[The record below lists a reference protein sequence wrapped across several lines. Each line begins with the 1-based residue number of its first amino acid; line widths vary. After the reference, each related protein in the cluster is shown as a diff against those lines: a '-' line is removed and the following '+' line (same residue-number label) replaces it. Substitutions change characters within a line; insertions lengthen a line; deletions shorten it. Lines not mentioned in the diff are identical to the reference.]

1 MKDKILVCAAVILAL
16 IFPLSF
22 LAEKKTNSLKTY
34 ETAFLNPKNENQIQK
49 IEIESAGSN
58 ILLENRNGFFT
69 GSNPDKTYVFPAEQ
83 KTVKNFI
90 SALKKVRKISKI
102 EDSGA
107 ILNDKSYSFK
117 ISYMLKDGS
126 STSILIGKTDI
137 TETKRFIIIPG
148 NSGVFKTES
157 DFEPFLTTSAD
168 FWVCP
173 EIVWNF
179 SEKTEAEEIQKIS
192 WKKNGKNAVL
202 IPSAKDFLKN
212 ADLILSL
219 RHGKLAPVHD
229 FDENSDFLEIE
240 FTSGEFSVR
249 IVPAAEDYILV
260 YKNSGMNYAAEI
272 SGWTY
277 GRITEIFSGA

>member
-1 MKDKILVCAAVILAL
+1 MKDKILVCAAVVLAL

-69 GSNPDKTYVFPAEQ
+69 GSNPEKTYVFPAEQ

-107 ILNDKSYSFK
+107 ILNDKNFSFK
-117 ISYMLKDGS
+117 ISYTLKDGS

-179 SEKTEAEEIQKIS
+179 SEKTESEEIQKIS
-192 WKKNGKNAVL
+192 WKKDGKTAVL

-219 RHGKLAPVHD
+219 RHGKLAPVQD
-229 FDENSDFLEIE
+229 FDKNSDFLEIE
-240 FTSGEFSVR
+240 FNSGEFSVR
-249 IVPAAEDYILV
+249 IVPAAEDFILV

-277 GRITEIFSGA
+277 GRINEIFSGA

>member
-117 ISYMLKDGS
+117 ISYTLKDGS

-137 TETKRFIIIPG
+137 TETKRFIIIPV

-179 SEKTEAEEIQKIS
+179 SEKTESEEIQKIS
-192 WKKNGKNAVL
+192 WKRNGKNTVF

-277 GRITEIFSGA
+277 GRISEIFSGT

>member
-277 GRITEIFSGA
+277 GRISEIFSGA

>member
-1 MKDKILVCAAVILAL
+1 MKDKILVCAAVVLAL

-58 ILLENRNGFFT
+58 ILLEDRNGFFT
-69 GSNPDKTYVFPAEQ
+69 GSNPEKTYVFPAEQ

-107 ILNDKSYSFK
+107 ILNDKNFSFK
-117 ISYMLKDGS
+117 ISYTLKDGS
-126 STSILIGKTDI
+126 RTSILIGKTDI

-179 SEKTEAEEIQKIS
+179 SEKTESEEIQKIS

-219 RHGKLAPVHD
+219 RHGKLAPVQN

-240 FTSGEFSVR
+240 FSSGEFSVR
-249 IVPAAEDYILV
+249 IVPAAEDFILV

-277 GRITEIFSGA
+277 GRINEIFSGA

>member
-1 MKDKILVCAAVILAL
+1 MKDKILVCAAVVLAL

-58 ILLENRNGFFT
+58 ILLEDRNGFFT
-69 GSNPDKTYVFPAEQ
+69 GSNPEKTYVFPAEQ

-107 ILNDKSYSFK
+107 ILNDKNYSFK
-117 ISYMLKDGS
+117 ISYTLKNGS

-179 SEKTEAEEIQKIS
+179 SEKTESEEIQKIS
-192 WKKNGKNAVL
+192 WKKDGKTAVF

-219 RHGKLAPVHD
+219 RHGKLAPVQD

-249 IVPAAEDYILV
+249 IVPGAEDFILV

-277 GRITEIFSGA
+277 GRINEIFSGA